1 MGGSILTKRSV
12 IKYFLYLC
20 IMRPPKVEEEELL
33 KGLMSVLRSKGY
45 DGASLNELAGSS
57 GLKKASLYHRFPGG
71 KKEITTAVLQYV
83 NEWFATNIE
92 NILLNQDL
100 PPAKRLVKVVES
112 INYLYEKGKQTCL
125 LRALSMDTGI
135 TLFAEE
141 LKQSMQKW
149 IDNFSTLGLAFGYAP
164 DIAQQKAVQVI
175 TNIQGSLVV
184 SKALGNAHPFEQ
196 AMDEILRLYK
206 VSRK

>member
-1 MGGSILTKRSV
+1 
-12 IKYFLYLC
+12 
-20 IMRPPKVEEEELL
+20 MRPPKVEEEELL

-71 KKEITTAVLQYV
+71 KKEITAAVLQYV
-83 NEWFATNIE
+83 NEWFTTNIAD
-92 NILLNQDL
+92 ILLNQDL
-100 PPAKRLVKVVES
+100 SPAKRLVKVVES

-125 LRALSMDTGI
+125 LRALSMDTGMV
-135 TLFAEE
+135 LFAEE
-141 LKQSMQKW
+141 LRQSMQKW
-149 IDNFSTLGLAFGYAP
+149 IDNFGALGLAFGYTP
-164 DIAQQKAVQVI
+164 DVAQQKAVQVI

-184 SKALGNAHPFEQ
+184 SKALGNAYPFEQ
-196 AMDEILRLYK
+196 AMDDILCLYK